1 MVNTTLEEKLAAV
14 RARLAEA
21 AAAKQA
27 ATAQIV
33 AKQVE
38 QVKAEQ
44 AALAKS
50 NASSSADI
58 LARAKAKALERMA
71 ARTNGANLKPLDHI
85 EVDTKTMPP
94 EVAASLSADD
104 KASVQ
109 VTKAQID
116 KAIANSKLDL
126 ETADKQEQAPRGK
139 SDINFA
145 DLNEDQ
151 RLAVEYSDTGES
163 FCLIGKAGT
172 GKTTT
177 TRCVA
182 TTLKESGRIVGLES
196 GTKHMSVG
204 MPSILFVSYTNV
216 AVANIKSALP
226 EEFKQCCMT
235 IHTALE
241 FVPEFYEDYNDEG
254 QVVKKMEF
262 VPTYGIGR
270 ESLPSNITHVVIEE
284 GGSVPVWLYDEL
296 KAALP
301 DDVVF
306 IYLGDLDQLP
316 PAFDDGILGYKLV
329 EHEDKI
335 VELKHVYRQ
344 ALLSPII
351 SLAHRILKGVPI
363 KDNEMDKL
371 AKDTDH
377 GNLRLVRMAPGKD
390 EGMMCKAIGSYFG
403 DLVRKGDFVQ
413 GRDVV
418 LCPFNVK
425 FGTMEL
431 NKYIAQARAEI
442 AGEPT
447 YEVATQSGKSFNKH
461 YLAVGDL
468 VFYDRRRWLISD
480 IRDNRLY
487 VGHPTKLPSTN
498 MDRWGDS
505 KDGTPLAGG
514 ENGLHNILSLEV
526 NDDSDEEIKLQSS
539 HIITLTSFADDDDGY
554 TVELST
560 TGDVNSM
567 YLCNALTVHKAQGSE
582 WKNVY
587 FVLHS
592 SHSVM
597 YYRELLYTGTT
608 RARFQLTIIYEGES
622 PKKMSNSPFQK
633 GVTTQKI
640 KGNTLAAKLAYFKG
654 KIKANEIKERLAMQK
669 ANGGKV
675 LNATAVADDSW
686 EVEVDDSY
694 ELDCNS

>member
-1 MVNTTLEEKLAAV
+1 MADLILEEKLAAV

-27 ATAQIV
+27 AAAATV

-38 QVKAEQ
+38 QLKKEQDAKAKAK
-44 AALAKS
+44 AA
-50 NASSSADI
+50 SSADI
-58 LARAKAKALERMA
+58 LARAKARAIERMA
-71 ARTNGANLKPLDHI
+71 TRNNGADLKPLEHI
-85 EVDTKTMPP
+85 EVSVKTAAP
-94 EVAASLSADD
+94 EVISALAGEGKD
-104 KASVQ
+104 SVC
-109 VTKAQID
+109 VSKAQIT
-116 KAIANSKLDL
+116 KAIAESTLELD
-126 ETADKQEQAPRGK
+126 TAEKQAPRGK
-139 SDINFA
+139 SDINFD
-145 DLNEDQ
+145 DLNDKQ
-151 RLAVEYSDTGES
+151 RLAVEYAGTGKS

-182 TTLKESGRIVGLES
+182 TTLKDSGRIVGLEE
-196 GTKHMSVG
+196 GTKHMSIG

-216 AVANIKSALP
+216 AVANIKQALP

-241 FVPEFYEDYNDEG
+241 FVPEFYEDTNDNGEII
-254 QVVKKMEF
+254 KKMEF

-270 ESLPSNITHVVIEE
+270 EKLPANITHVVIEE
-284 GGSVPVWLYDEL
+284 GGSVPVWLFDEL
-296 KAALP
+296 KSALP
-301 DDVVF
+301 DEVVF
-306 IYLGDLDQLP
+306 IFLGDLDQLP

-329 EHEDKI
+329 ELEEMI
-335 VELKHVYRQ
+335 VELDHVYRQ

-377 GNLRLVRMAPGKD
+377 GNLRLIRMAPGKNED
-390 EGMMCKAIGSYFG
+390 IMCKAIGTFFG

-431 NKYIAQARAEI
+431 NKYIAQARSEI

-447 YEVATQSGKSFNKH
+447 YEVATQSGKAFNKS

-468 VFYDRRRWLISD
+468 VFYDRRRWLVSD

-487 VGHPTKLPSTN
+487 VGHPTKAPSIN

-514 ENGLHNILSLEV
+514 ENGLHNILSLEISQE
-526 NDDSDEEIKLQSS
+526 DDKEIKLQAS
-539 HIITLTSFADDDDGY
+539 HIVTLTSYSEDDAGY

-560 TGDVNSM
+560 TGDINAM

-608 RARFQLTIIYEGES
+608 RARFQLTLIYEGES
-622 PKKMSNSPFQK
+622 PKKISNSPFQK

-654 KIKANEIKERLAMQK
+654 KIKANQIKERLALQK
-669 ANGGKV
+669 AGIKAPV
-675 LNATAVADDSW
+675 VTQEEESW
-686 EVEVDDSY
+686 AVEVDSDYAFDADLSF
-694 ELDCNS
+694 